1 MVVRRERVALRCL
14 WEAATRDYMRYLQ
27 HKTPK
32 GAKKERPSVNVNDA
46 FPSNYIKASD
56 LGDKKVLVTMDRVEM
71 EALGRGADKETKP
84 VLYFEGKQ
92 KGLVLNK
99 TNSKKIHDITG
110 SWEDSDWAGHQIVL
124 YATETEFGGDTV
136 SCIRILPPP
145 KNAQAAP
152 KPKPTPP
159 PAEDF
164 QVNDDDVP
172 F

>member
-1 MVVRRERVALRCL
+1 M
-14 WEAATRDYMRYLQ
+14 
-27 HKTPK
+27 
-32 GAKKERPSVNVNDA
+32 NVNDA

-56 LGDKKVLVTMDRVEM
+56 LGDKKVLVTIDRVEM
-71 EALGRGADKETKP
+71 ESLGRGADKETKP

-99 TNSKKIHDITG
+99 TNSKKIHDIVG
-110 SWEDSDWAGHQIVL
+110 SWEDSDWQGHQVVI

-145 KNAQAAP
+145 KNGGKPAAP
-152 KPKPTPP
+152 KPAPKPEP

-164 QVNDDDVP
+164 QASDDDVP